1 LAEEC
6 EGEAFISELV
16 TLGIE
21 FPWALNAV
29 TNQSIGYQ
37 LSLCVRCT
45 NDYDTLTFTDWN
57 ITQNEKVIITDPY
70 VVDIKPQFMD
80 ELPDYSLSYSSV
92 KDDLTI
98 ELPEILDE
106 YPETVTIEVIG
117 LEATI
122 DQTKLT
128 FKNLG

>member
-1 LAEEC
+1 
-6 EGEAFISELV
+6 
-16 TLGIE
+16 
-21 FPWALNAV
+21 
-29 TNQSIGYQ
+29 
-37 LSLCVRCT
+37 
-45 NDYDTLTFTDWN
+45 
-57 ITQNEKVIITDPY
+57 
-70 VVDIKPQFMD
+70 MD
-80 ELPDYSLSYSSV
+80 ELPDYYLSYSSV

-128 FKNLG
+128 FKNLGKEMEGHHEI